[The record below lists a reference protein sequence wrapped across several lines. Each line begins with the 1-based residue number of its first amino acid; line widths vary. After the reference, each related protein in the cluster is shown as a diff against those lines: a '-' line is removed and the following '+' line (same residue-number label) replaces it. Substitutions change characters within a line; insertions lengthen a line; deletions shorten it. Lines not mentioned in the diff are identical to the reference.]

1 MQVHTCRK
9 KGSMVY
15 FIVAVDFDKR
25 RVDKRYLEYIEK
37 VVPIVK
43 KYPGR
48 L

>member
-1 MQVHTCRK
+1 
-9 KGSMVY
+9 MVY

-48 L
+48 YIKNRTITRK